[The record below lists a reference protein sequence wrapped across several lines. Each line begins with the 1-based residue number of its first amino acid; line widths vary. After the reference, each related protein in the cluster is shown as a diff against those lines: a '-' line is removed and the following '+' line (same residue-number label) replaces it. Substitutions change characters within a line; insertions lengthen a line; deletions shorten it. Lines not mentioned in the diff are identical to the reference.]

1 MLNYDSP
8 LLGGDADNAREY
20 ILRET
25 SKKCIDVDL
34 VKSSASNKFKTRDC
48 GANTTIHELAV
59 ATKSMR
65 Y

>member
-1 MLNYDSP
+1 MLNYEFP
-8 LLGGDADNAREY
+8 PLGGGAANACEY
-20 ILRET
+20 ILREMA
-25 SKKCIDVDL
+25 KRDIEVDL

-48 GANTTIHELAV
+48 GANSTIHELAM

>member
-1 MLNYDSP
+1 MLNYEFP
-8 LLGGDADNAREY
+8 PLGGGAANACEY
-20 ILRET
+20 ILREMA
-25 SKKCIDVDL
+25 KRDIEVDL

-48 GANTTIHELAV
+48 GANTTIHELAM